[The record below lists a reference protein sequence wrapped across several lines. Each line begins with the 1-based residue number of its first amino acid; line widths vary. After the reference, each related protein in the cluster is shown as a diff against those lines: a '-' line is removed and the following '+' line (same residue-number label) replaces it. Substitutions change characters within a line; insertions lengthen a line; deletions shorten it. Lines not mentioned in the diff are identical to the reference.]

1 MGSTKSS
8 MYMSSV
14 MIGLLADLIESEVNE
29 QEGRQQPQIFK
40 SVNEKPHFNIT
51 SD

>member
-14 MIGLLADLIESEVNE
+14 MIGLLAGLIESEVNE

-40 SVNEKPHFNIT
+40 SPGMRNHILT
-51 SD
+51 